1 MPRAFRQTISPL
13 LALLCGI
20 LKPGFGSIHAT
31 NPLRSQTARS
41 CPCLRPSTTPL
52 KRLIQGLMQI
62 ISGEGHLVIGYCAF
76 SILCAGMFSCRPLAL
91 PPRNRHGPQKTQDMA
106 DRTRSWDRALV
117 HPTSGM
123 RLSRRYSSRQRR
135 CRCRGPLDQ
144 LLHINSNC
152 PILARTNFFPRDQ
165 PLPYGIGMPASR
177 ANWTSSGSCHPVRT

>member
-76 SILCAGMFSCRPLAL
+76 SILCAGCSLADHWRCPLETATAPRRLKTWRTEPGPGIVHLSTRPPGCGSPDGTPAGRGVVGAVDRLINFSTSTQTAPSWLA
-91 PPRNRHGPQKTQDMA
+91 
-106 DRTRSWDRALV
+106 
-117 HPTSGM
+117 
-123 RLSRRYSSRQRR
+123 
-135 CRCRGPLDQ
+135 
-144 LLHINSNC
+144 
-152 PILARTNFFPRDQ
+152 PIFSPVQ